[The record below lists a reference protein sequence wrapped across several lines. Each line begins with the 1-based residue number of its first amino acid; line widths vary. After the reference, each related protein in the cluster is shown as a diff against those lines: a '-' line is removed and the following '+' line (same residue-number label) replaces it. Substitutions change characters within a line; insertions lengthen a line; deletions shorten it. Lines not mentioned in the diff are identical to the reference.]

1 MIYVYVI
8 WIYYKYI
15 MNIIYIYIIYIID
28 ICIYIG
34 VYLIKWLTKRKWYL
48 DLDLR
53 TKTFCP
59 LFEDWRLTDLLPV
72 IFHTSQEPKNSKR
85 GFSSRFGRFRH
96 LLWVGWALFFHKKMH
111 FKKFRGSTWWNKTF
125 ICITHQTSSFTPKNK
140 TTNQLNGC
148 FSRCFEG
155 FALAFVRT
163 YWIRQAETLEEVGWK
178 RQLETKKWGGFCL
191 ACCLLSHMGLLYCLR
206 GWLTEVRRRRP
217 HPTQPTKN
225 KTHTNQLVLTRSV
238 NTLEHA

>member
-1 MIYVYVI
+1 M
-8 WIYYKYI
+8 
-15 MNIIYIYIIYIID
+15 IYIIN

-72 IFHTSQEPKNSKR
+72 ILHTPQERKNSKR

-96 LLWVGWALFFHKKMH
+96 LLWVGWALFFLPKKVR
-111 FKKFRGSTWWNKTF
+111 FKKSQGKHMMKQEFYMHHSPNLLLHPPRIK
-125 ICITHQTSSFTPKNK
+125 HQNE
-140 TTNQLNGC
+140 LNGC

-155 FALAFVRT
+155 FAIAFVRT

-178 RQLETKKWGGFCL
+178 RQLETKNMGWF
-191 ACCLLSHMGLLYCLR
+191 LLSMLLAFTHGIVVLPTGMAYR
-206 GWLTEVRRRRP
+206 SSSSSSPP
-217 HPTQPTKN
+217 HPT
-225 KTHTNQLVLTRSV
+225 NQK
-238 NTLEHA
+238 